1 MIEPIF
7 EDLHMKRYFHEELE
21 DVRSHLMLMG
31 EKAVES
37 VKLAMQALLESDVA
51 LADQVMRSDD
61 VIDDIEKQI
70 DDEVVRYVS
79 LRAPVARDLRLLFV
93 AIKASHDLERVGD
106 EASNIAGRTKK
117 IIAQGLP
124 IDAVARVPRMCELA
138 INMLDDALR
147 SFIQEEETLA
157 YSIVGRDKEVDTIN
171 RENFKEFVEL
181 MKSDPAN
188 VAACTE
194 MVFISKSFERIADH
208 AKNIAEE
215 VFYLLTTQS
224 LKEVTRGE
232 SLEM

>member
-1 MIEPIF
+1 
-7 EDLHMKRYFHEELE
+7 E

-51 LADQVMRSDD
+51 LADQVMKSDD

>member
-1 MIEPIF
+1 LIEPIF

-51 LADQVMRSDD
+51 LADQVMKSDD

>member
-1 MIEPIF
+1 
-7 EDLHMKRYFHEELE
+7 MKRYFHEELE

-51 LADQVMRSDD
+51 LADQVMKSDD

-147 SFIQEEETLA
+147 SFIQEEESLA

>member
-1 MIEPIF
+1 
-7 EDLHMKRYFHEELE
+7 MKRYFHEELE

-51 LADQVMRSDD
+51 LADQVMKSDD

>member
-51 LADQVMRSDD
+51 LADQVMKSDD

>member
-51 LADQVMRSDD
+51 LADQVMKSDD

-232 SLEM
+232 

>member
-51 LADQVMRSDD
+51 LADQVMKSDD

-138 INMLDDALR
+138 IIMLDDALR

>member
-1 MIEPIF
+1 MIESIF

-51 LADQVMRSDD
+51 LADQVMKSDD

-117 IIAQGLP
+117 ILAQGLP
-124 IDAVARVPRMCELA
+124 IVAVARVPRMCELA

-147 SFIQEEETLA
+147 SFIQEEESLA

-232 SLEM
+232 